1 VLYFNAYYLH
11 KFPPLFATFGFVP
24 LSALIID
31 LESLGRAQALLLFS
45 GIIKL
50 LQVYLSATNSAKAG

>member
-50 LQVYLSATNSAKAG
+50 QVCLSATNSAKAG